1 MNMLGILCGLW
12 RWGPL
17 FSSVTMELKNGSE
30 SVFWEREREREEL
43 IDDNLNNQVIV
54 NDPSKQ
60 SRIGVSDKL
69 KKENETL
76 QRHSKLTDIDRPMF
90 YVQSPSD
97 GADATK
103 GRPNVRSSSPHQ
115 N

>member
-1 MNMLGILCGLW
+1 M
-12 RWGPL
+12 
-17 FSSVTMELKNGSE
+17 
-30 SVFWEREREREEL
+30 
-43 IDDNLNNQVIV
+43 
-54 NDPSKQ
+54 NDPAKQ

-76 QRHSKLTDIDRPMF
+76 QRHSKLTDIDSRPMF

-97 GADATK
+97 GAVQEGCADATK